1 MPLFPDAATLLAAH
15 GLSGATREPMT
26 HDGFSGAE
34 LVRLRRDDGA
44 SFVLKTM
51 SVERDWIMRAT
62 DDVRCREAALAP
74 PPFALPT
81 AVQTP
86 SLGAARDG
94 DGYALLMA
102 DIAPSLLPPGP
113 IGESTLDT
121 IIAAMAALHAT
132 VLPPGAMEAPY
143 WCGLAERLT
152 LLTPAGADVAA
163 RCGAPVAADL
173 VAGWAL
179 FRRHAT
185 PRGLETID
193 ALAADPAPLVGA
205 LGMLEPALLHGDL
218 KLDNIGVDGDGRIW
232 LIDWAMALVAPPA
245 VDLAWFLA
253 VNSRRLPVALDEV
266 MRRYA
271 DASSLPPAGRARH
284 DALVTVC
291 ALLLRGW
298 RKALDAEAG
307 DGEELAWWC
316 ERVEAAA
323 EYV

>member
-74 PPFALPT
+74 N
-81 AVQTP
+81 
-86 SLGAARDG
+86 
-94 DGYALLMA
+94 
-102 DIAPSLLPPGP
+102 
-113 IGESTLDT
+113 
-121 IIAAMAALHAT
+121 
-132 VLPPGAMEAPY
+132 

-152 LLTPAGADVAA
+152 LLTPAGANVAA
-163 RCGAPVAADL
+163 RYGAPVAADL
-173 VAGWAL
+173 VAGWVL

-185 PRGLETID
+185 PRGLEMID

-218 KLDNIGVDGDGRIW
+218 KLDNIGVHGDGRLW

-253 VNSRRLPVALDEV
+253 VNSRRLPVPLDEV

-271 DASSLPPAGRARH
+271 DASSLLPTGRARH
-284 DALVTVC
+284 DALVAVC

-307 DGEELAWWC
+307 DGDELAWWC
-316 ERVEAAA
+316 DRVEAAA